1 MGISIRTKG
10 VYLLQRL
17 LKNTKMGLYNYL
29 DYRYDYSDYDYS
41 DFDFS
46 DYDFDFSDES
56 DSEDQIEEAQELV
69 DFLEQ
74 IETQVEEDGAICAKV
89 KATASKY
96 KEHAM
101 AKAAELKKTAMELVK
116 KKAMEVAAKHAHSA
130 IEAAHAHAKAAI
142 TTITRDEEATE

>member
-1 MGISIRTKG
+1 MGIRTKG

-17 LKNTKMGLYNYL
+17 LKNTKMGLY
-29 DYRYDYSDYDYS
+29 DYSDYDYSDYDYS